1 MLNALSLSNG
11 RGNLSSKERG
21 LSVLAGLGLAAAA
34 AKPRPNPILNV
45 LALLGGAYLA
55 IRGVTGRCPVKQALL
70 SVMPK
75 EAIPV
80 KAKAPVKRSSRAA
93 RR

>member
-11 RGNLSSKERG
+11 RGNLSSRERG

-34 AKPRPNPILNV
+34 TKPRPNPALNV

-80 KAKAPVKRSSRAA
+80 KAKAPVKRSSRAG
-93 RR
+93 RK